1 MKKDKEKLEQIK
13 ENIRTIN
20 PIFTD
25 EVLDL
30 LYEYATHRHVIGFEE
45 TLKRVHGENYFSL
58 YSSDN

>member
-1 MKKDKEKLEQIK
+1 MDRLEQIK

-20 PIFTD
+20 PELTD

-30 LYEYATHRHVIGFEE
+30 LYEYVMHKHTIGFKE
-45 TLKRVHGENYFSL
+45 TLERVYGKNYFSS